1 MSKLSY
7 YIRSNPSWW
16 LHLND
21 SISLAAW
28 MDVGL
33 NDGYLQ
39 IGKANAQEEE
49 DEIYILRNASPLT
62 QQQVLWVLSELSCYA
77 VQIDPATGCQPSCF
91 ERIWES
97 DSLLDEGLAQQLCNE
112 ITARFLDDEI
122 TRNTYIRQIKSL
134 NEDIESPIILDFV
147 HPHDFPA
154 ISSRTIQRYNIPGT
168 EECELRTVI
177 LNRYVTAIP
186 TEFYLPNHGPP
197 QRVGYITNI
206 PPTKPFLPLL
216 SLIEHSIGKFIPL
229 FEHTLTALH
238 RANRILLEPRIPSSS
253 CTFSYEKGPDP
264 PDEPGQGIGEDEE
277 DEEDETL
284 WVSWAADHARWV
296 QSRKLIPPDLP
307 SEKFKH
313 KLPNGI
319 LPENRVS
326 LKDRKIQV
334 FIKLT
339 RLELTPEQPVFAGG
353 EWSSEGS
360 QEDHIVAC
368 GSVVLEQHNVTEG
381 RIRFRMAVTRPN
393 LGVDDPDSA
402 AFFYWGKR
410 RGSTLNQE
418 IGSVVMKLRRL
429 IVYPNIYQH
438 RISSFKLVDPNFSGH
453 RTILSI
459 SLVDPEI
466 SVLSTADIPP
476 QQASWAFGALLES
489 LDKRLPVEIVQ
500 KIIGHAVEQIY
511 FLEDQQRWPLR
522 RLMDL
527 NQQLDRDMLKRYF
540 EQPL

>member
-1 MSKLSY
+1 MASRGYLHPFVDGCRYESGVGEDIRTVVELKMSKLSY
-7 YIRSNPSWW
+7 YIRSTPSWW

-238 RANRILLEPRIPSSS
+238 RANPMRKDQTPLMNLV
-253 CTFSYEKGPDP
+253 KA
-264 PDEPGQGIGEDEE
+264 
-277 DEEDETL
+277 L
-284 WVSWAADHARWV
+284 ARMK
-296 QSRKLIPPDLP
+296 RTKKMKPYLP

-476 QQASWAFGALLES
+476 QQASWAFDALLES